1 MVKYACC
8 QGCRQRRGAS
18 GARHPPFEIG
28 ASHFTFDSPAAAYIQ
43 YCILEMCPPSGLW
56 PHHNFC
62 GNIAKLQNDEI
73 YHILR
78 TSQLTY
84 RKECW
89 FGEIYILWQL
99 QCSPRYLK
107 WPTTGAICV
116 IILLNLK
123 TPRHHKFRTSHFT
136 AGMLF
141 WLNMWT
147 SCSPGL
153 LKLWVATPNI
163 ILGSRNKSAWQ
174 MRYKCFC

>member
-1 MVKYACC
+1 MYLLHLITCGKVCSLQKDEKPQITKFSFRCRNAGMVKFVYC
-8 QGCRQRRGAS
+8 QGRRQRGGQWCPAPS
-18 GARHPPFEIG
+18 FEIG
-28 ASHFTFDSPAAAYIQ
+28 APHFTFDPPAAAYIQ
-43 YCILEMCPPSGLW
+43 YCILKMCPPSGLW

-107 WPTTGAICV
+107 
-116 IILLNLK
+116 
-123 TPRHHKFRTSHFT
+123 
-136 AGMLF
+136 
-141 WLNMWT
+141 
-147 SCSPGL
+147 
-153 LKLWVATPNI
+153 
-163 ILGSRNKSAWQ
+163 
-174 MRYKCFC
+174 